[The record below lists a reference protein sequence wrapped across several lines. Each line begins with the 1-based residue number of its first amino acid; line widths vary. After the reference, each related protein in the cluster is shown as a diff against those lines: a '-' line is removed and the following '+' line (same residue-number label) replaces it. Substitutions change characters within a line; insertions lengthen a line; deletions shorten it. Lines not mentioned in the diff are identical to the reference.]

1 MTSQKP
7 VVANAGKNMS
17 FLTTMIKQVRLAWL
31 LLQDKRVPIWV
42 KSVIP
47 LALLYVVSPFDL
59 IPIIP
64 VVGQLDDLGVI
75 LLGLT
80 TFIKL
85 CPSDVVQYYRLQ
97 LDDYFD
103 QEENEAVVDATYRRL
118 DKE

>member
-1 MTSQKP
+1 
-7 VVANAGKNMS
+7 
-17 FLTTMIKQVRLAWL
+17 
-31 LLQDKRVPIWV
+31 
-42 KSVIP
+42 
-47 LALLYVVSPFDL
+47 
-59 IPIIP
+59 
-64 VVGQLDDLGVI
+64 LDDLGVI